1 LKLQISDCRWQI
13 DWRIGFAAVGIF
25 LSACAAHPER
35 STLDEFFNASKIIDK
50 TALSHM
56 ATVAFDPQEHG
67 IVEHFDVVNVRDTGD
82 TRKIVTVA
90 AKVKL
95 PGRTDQ
101 ADETIVLTLTKG
113 ALPNDPEARDR
124 WIVTGFI
131 ARLGTPATPRS

>member
-1 LKLQISDCRWQI
+1 LLVLAL
-13 DWRIGFAAVGIF
+13 AA
-25 LSACAAHPER
+25 CTAHPER

-67 IVEHFDVVNVRDTGD
+67 IVESFDVANVRDDGD

-95 PGRTDQ
+95 PGRDGL
-101 ADETIVLTLTKG
+101 ADETIVLTLTKN
-113 ALPNDPEARDR
+113 ALPGDPAARDR

-131 ARLGTPATPRS
+131 ERLGTPVPPRS